1 MSRISRREF
10 MDWIGRAGA
19 SAALLEVMPPGIL
32 SALEQAVQQ
41 FPLIWLQLS
50 NCSGCSVSAINTLHP
65 NIENV
70 LLDQI
75 IPNYQLS
82 LRFQQTVMAG
92 SGEQAMAALEETH
105 EEWKGKYILIAE
117 GAVPTRDEGLFGTM
131 GEADDRPIPLADH
144 VRRLAP
150 DALAIL
156 ALGTCAAYGGIAA
169 AAPNPSGCMGVGAF
183 LAQEGIDTPLINIP
197 GCPSHPDWFIG
208 TVAHVLLLGLPE
220 PSQVDA
226 HGRLKLF
233 YGSTIHRACTN
244 RDYMDEGI
252 MAQKPGELG
261 CLLELGCKGPFTMAD
276 CPRRSWNSGVNWCI
290 GSGGPCI
297 GCTEP
302 GFPDEFCPFLTLQ
315 TEEQ

>member
-1 MSRISRREF
+1 MRSVTRREF
-10 MDWIGRAGA
+10 LDWVGKAGL
-19 SAALLEVMPPGIL
+19 AATLWEIMPTEIVH
-32 SALEQAVQQ
+32 ALQRTVQE

-50 NCSGCSVSAINTLHP
+50 NCSGCSVSAINTVHP

-75 IPNYQLS
+75 IPNYQL
-82 LRFQQTVMAG
+82 LLKFQQTVMSA
-92 SGEQAMAALEETH
+92 SGGLAMQALDEAHAKA
-105 EEWKGKYILIAE
+105 KGKYILIVE
-117 GAVPTRDEGLFGTM
+117 GAVPTKDGGIYGTM
-131 GEADDRPIPLADH
+131 GEDGKGARKLVDH

-150 DALAIL
+150 DALAVL

-169 AAPNPSGCMGVGAF
+169 AAPNPSGAVGLGEF
-183 LAQEGIDTPLINIP
+183 FKTEKIGTPLINIP

-208 TVAHVLLLGLPE
+208 TVAHVLLLGLPKPE
-220 PSQVDA
+220 EVDPY
-226 HGRLKLF
+226 GRMKLF
-233 YGSTIHRACTN
+233 FGTTIHRACTN

-252 MAQKPGELG
+252 MARKPGDLG

-302 GFPDEFCPFLTLQ
+302 GFPDKFCPFLTLS
-315 TEEQ
+315 

>member
-1 MSRISRREF
+1 MRNVTRREF
-10 MDWIGRAGA
+10 LDWMGTAGL
-19 SAALLEVMPPGIL
+19 AATLWEIMPAEIAHALQRTVQEYPLL
-32 SALEQAVQQ
+32 
-41 FPLIWLQLS
+41 WLQLS
-50 NCSGCSVSAINTLHP
+50 NCSGCSVSAINTVHP

-82 LRFQQTVMAG
+82 LKFQQTVMSA
-92 SGEQAMAALEETH
+92 SGAPAMKALDETQ
-105 EEWKGKYILIAE
+105 EKWKGKYILIVE
-117 GAVPTRDEGLFGTM
+117 GAIPTKDGGVYGTM
-131 GEADDRPIPLADH
+131 GEDRKGPRKMVDH

-150 DALAIL
+150 NAFAVL

-169 AAPNPSGCMGVGAF
+169 AAPNPSGAVGLGEF
-183 LAQEGIDTPLINIP
+183 FKSEGIATPLVNIP

-208 TVAHVLLLGLPE
+208 TVAHLLLLGLPKPE
-220 PSQVDA
+220 EVDQ
-226 HGRLKLF
+226 HGRMKLF
-233 YGSTIHRACTN
+233 FGSTVHRACTN
-244 RDYMDEGI
+244 RDYMDEGV
-252 MAQKPGELG
+252 MARKPGDLG

-302 GFPDEFCPFLTLQ
+302 GFPDKFCPFLTL
-315 TEEQ
+315 T